1 MEEVFHVLEED
12 NTERF
17 IPVRRAAEY
26 AKDMRDAGKTFKYLE
41 DWKGK
46 DGETI
51 PVAPE
56 RREEFLADM
65 KAQGVTPE
73 RVRPITRD
81 GRRVYHLSDGEQF
94 EVAAHREEEFF
105 SDMEAAGREVVR
117 DEPAV
122 DFLSDE
128 EADDALSGGI
138 DWAEVGKSAA
148 QGWKF
153 PVRLAM
159 NVAEGAVAIPTLAVM
174 AGEYGLAKAGV
185 LEEGEHPLGKHGLK
199 AMRAIEGAKPEYRLD
214 TGSES
219 WRDPSGIV
227 HNVASGSLGAL
238 EFLGEIAA
246 TAGLSGAVKTVAKK
260 GVKEGAKQIGKEVAS
275 GVLRV
280 AQELPSKT
288 IKGVAKRVAR
298 EAAEGAV
305 FEGATATAGVAGR
318 SMATEAE
325 NRAARKAAETLGIAS
340 LDVTD
345 WAAATA
351 FAEAYARQL
360 PRELLKE
367 GSKRFAKQ
375 ALKPNYWKLNMVSR
389 NALETYEAFA
399 STGSDEDKAM
409 LNALGDG
416 ALGYLLLSLGDGAGA
431 FSGGLRAGGATQLLR
446 ALTQGASK
454 PWLKAELAGTAIR
467 MLGGATAQGG
477 STYGHLRMLQEAL
490 GEDAVDDD
498 TLRGSTVV
506 AGVFGA
512 GMGAL
517 SSIIPIR
524 QAIAYDKELALG
536 RQAMADGGPAW
547 RPSEGQRG
555 WARLDFPEGGTRQD
569 GMPGAQSPA
578 PFRPVAVHESGDV
591 LFKDGS
597 IWRAKTQDWLMP
609 GGAVVDSHGD
619 VVTVAPGM
627 RGASTGDARREHRAT
642 GQNGAEDLGLFEL
655 IRSGE
660 TKVYNVPLAEI
671 QPNTQIIQFKADADP
686 VTGVVRGQELQGE
699 YQALPSK
706 PVLLWQAADG
716 HLEPATGRHRI
727 DLARRNGM
735 ETIPANIIREAD
747 GWTPERTRLLD
758 AMDNILDEK
767 GSDQDFVA
775 FFRGTDLDRETAKR
789 KGLLARKKGRDAFEV
804 AKNGSE
810 DLYSLV
816 MGHDPWVTMDKAAAI
831 SREAPKTYGAFAEGV
846 QRAVV
851 KAVRERNL
859 TADGAAIMARGLM
872 SAHRQR
878 VEAGGVLQDDLFGA
892 DDTALAFAA
901 EEASYADGKRREA
914 LRALRRVNAALD
926 KGDALDLK
934 DDFAKSL
941 GIQDPKNA
949 EQLKAAAN
957 RLRETVTRWENYHT
971 DPELYAEAHAYA
983 KQALGI
989 PDVVV
994 ERQDGT
1000 LTTDRELSADL
1011 HPEGTDAL
1019 GGAPDA
1025 EGETSLRSIG
1035 PLYTGAGVAYER
1047 PSLVAVNSGEGAQ
1060 VYGWGL
1066 YASDRP
1072 GVARSYAEDRRR
1084 EAEDAL
1090 KISYMGAPLET
1101 SSLSTKDQTILRT
1114 FVKNSLSDNEDLNS
1128 ARDTMLQSLP
1138 DEVKKRKKEV
1148 DDLQNYVERLNKNL
1162 EDAKSAPDTFHK
1174 ENDIRTV
1181 LGNLFES
1188 SKKLERANEELAI
1201 AEDWLSLLTRV
1212 DVSGIT
1218 FEKTQ
1223 PRSAI
1228 HEQTWWTHRAPGDES
1243 HLLKWHE
1250 PVSDEQRRWIEKA
1263 IRERFKTVDF
1273 HGQEMAMPEGKTNVS
1288 DDGVSLDLLLGKGA
1302 YAGAQTSGGN
1312 LYAAM
1317 KKLLGSPKA
1326 ASEFLARAGID
1337 GVKYPVNASR
1347 GGKGK
1352 DGWNYVAFSDEHLRV
1367 DRRRVWN
1374 GLDYEEDASFVPESG
1389 VLASPS
1395 PEGFR
1400 SEAPVSQAE
1409 IDAAANGPGFVPLE
1423 KGESLNRLEKQL
1435 RGIKD
1440 VPLRN
1445 ERLGLTSSIATNNN
1459 VSKLSV
1465 VNRDGG
1471 ENVEAHKFAMK
1482 NLQGI
1487 YANAKIGVR
1496 HRDKKLVG
1504 NKRSNGN
1511 YIRLFAPFR
1520 FDGQTYVALISQRES
1535 DVAPGVHAIEA
1546 LEVVPLE
1553 NNKAEGEPV
1562 YSSGHGRSSHFDGPA
1577 TPVPSAL
1584 TEEKVAYTLGDV
1596 NQTHPV
1602 YLDGRPCTPEGLLE
1616 DLQEMV
1622 TRFELG
1628 ATRERVATGPS
1639 GSGDLAER
1647 TGTGEAGG
1655 VESTEGPATL
1665 DSRKSRVMIEE
1676 PKLIFGERVLPG
1688 KPYPMYGQVAP
1699 LGGAP
1704 GSPAREQGRIALG
1717 LPDLVMMYHEL
1728 TGGHLPKVI
1737 SNRARMGSALGR
1749 YFVGKNTI
1757 ELAAQIFGF
1766 LDETDVIAL
1775 HQRLEKEGYFRH
1787 MNPEWA
1793 RTHDARTVKF
1803 ERRRSE
1809 QKLKKEIQT
1818 LSKKR
1823 IREQHEGYREVS
1835 VMAHELWH
1843 LIDDQD
1849 GGLAKRGNLIG
1860 HLAALKKYTKEAF
1873 PVEGFAS
1880 NRELMEEAKAFIPSW
1895 RGVTNPMDTAYFM
1908 NDPAET
1914 LAEIGGAYLTAPKAL
1929 RERAPKLYDAWTF
1942 ALAQHPKAQEAYDR
1956 AVAYIAGGEKAKR
1969 LAMMQGRTWTR
1980 EAQRTMRALKNQ
1992 ATGTDHSLKRWRMR
2006 LNAYLW
2012 DRRGP
2017 AIMLYNEASRDSLKA
2032 LRAELRKGV
2041 IGQAD
2046 YEAAK
2051 ARFGDGLAFLKK
2063 RHLDYTRLGSG
2074 LSRLYLADVRGELE
2088 ARLAEVDPN
2097 PEIARAVMD
2106 EYAFNKRVLELK
2118 GRAAAYGTT
2127 VGDARAILNDMARTR
2142 GLDGMRKVA
2151 TAWRTFRAI
2160 YEREVIENASVQRM
2174 LGPEAIDLMR
2184 ANTSYV
2190 TMRHTL
2196 TPEQAGRLAKRLTDR
2211 KKANGAALEIALER
2225 LLPRGGEP
2233 GGAGAM
2239 NQLRQLKGSLQ
2250 ATESPLLATMK
2261 TAVGLIT
2268 AAERNAAVADLAK
2281 ALVDSGHVEARIV
2294 PWGEAVANMRHAP
2307 IEFWEGGEHKALMVP
2322 TIVARGFKESDDQTL
2337 KVLTHATRFINAT
2350 FTTNNPGFVPRAQI
2364 KDFGSASL
2372 NIPGLWRM
2380 PVHYI
2385 DPVVGDVAALGLQ
2398 FVPPHIMR
2406 KIGQTPVLKKFL
2418 NPHTVE
2424 YWNSFGNKMARM
2436 IHSADFVGALEE
2448 ARRARASG
2456 NEAKA
2461 RELEFLVQ
2469 MCRSALRD
2477 GVLLNMIQFRRMEYD
2492 DSEWEALFARYNLDF
2507 DELPPE
2513 ESRKLSPR
2521 QLPGAAW
2528 GLAKKGWNKIGDA
2541 SEIASMTTKLG
2552 VYCYLHRDA
2561 TPEMGDVT
2569 QAPSF
2574 ADPLRRAV
2582 AAYRAATLAGDPTF
2596 ELRGHLMTFIELTSG
2611 PFLNARQKGF
2621 LRAFDVDGKQP
2632 WLTDSGD
2639 FRMLSGPGQ
2648 TAEKTLKVTAHFVR
2662 RFYYGALLAG
2672 GLSAATLGLYRLL
2685 TGNEE
2690 ATEEEME
2697 GTALGSL
2704 NTFFRWS
2711 EGVLRNCTPYTLLNF
2726 WTAPVWSKGDVSVVF
2741 CTPVSDEE
2749 RVLNLLMDAALN
2761 QAGLPTI
2768 NPTTGLSE
2776 VTEEVFG
2783 NLMNPL
2789 GGQGSLSEYRM
2800 LLASWLESQNP
2811 FDPFRNRPVLS
2822 EEEYAARWT
2831 EPNAAKTMAWRAVGA
2846 SPLSLVLK
2854 PSDVRNDEI
2863 PAGPLRAFHAF
2874 VTRTPVLSSVLGGFL
2889 RFQIGGETARKRLV
2903 ERADEQEVM
2912 RWKLRATNDYKEFAK
2927 TGGFTPPEDIPPDFV
2942 PDYEKRFIELIN
2954 EAAARAKPGA
2964 KRREQLEEMAK
2975 SALRLRNPQ
2984 LRAWQLRSLKRELE
2998 LGE

>member
-46 DGETI
+46 DGERI
-51 PVAPE
+51 PVSSE

-81 GRRVYHLSDGEQF
+81 GRRVYHLSDGEQI

-105 SDMEAAGREVVR
+105 GDMEAAGREVVR
-117 DEPAV
+117 GEPAV
-122 DFLSDE
+122 DFLSDK

-219 WRDPSGIV
+219 WRDPAGIV

-246 TAGLSGAVKTVAKK
+246 TAGAGALGKTVAKA
-260 GVKEGAKQIGKEVAS
+260 GAKTIGK
-275 GVLRV
+275 R
-280 AQELPSKT
+280 T
-288 IKGVAKRVAR
+288 IKQGALSTAR
-298 EAAEGAV
+298 ETAK
-305 FEGATATAGVAGR
+305 EGATATAGVAGR

-325 NRAARKAAETLGIAS
+325 KRAARKAAETLGIAS

-345 WAAATA
+345 RAAATA

-367 GSKRFAKQ
+367 GSKQFAKQ

-490 GEDAVDDD
+490 GEDAVDDG
-498 TLRGSTVV
+498 TLWGSTAV
-506 AGVFGA
+506 AGLFGA

-517 SSIIPIR
+517 SSIRPLR
-524 QAIAYDKELALG
+524 QAMIYDKELALG

-619 VVTVAPGM
+619 VVTVAPGPSTTSQGSTPST
-627 RGASTGDARREHRAT
+627 RPEAGAASAT
-642 GQNGAEDLGLFEL
+642 TGAEDLGLFEL

-775 FFRGTDLDRETAKR
+775 FFRGTDLDRETATR

-1019 GGAPDA
+1019 GGAPETEGGRVMNNIIGEAGAWRIAFYGNGNDEIYKGLNTA
-1025 EGETSLRSIG
+1025 IEALNARGGKWFELSREEREGFARKYGWQPGVDGKWRYEIIPGETNFHPSLESGKAEVAFGEDKALSRRFFLKDVFSSELLYRAYPRLRSVKVLLG
-1035 PLYTGAGVAYER
+1035 ELKKTGVRGITI
-1047 PSLVAVNSGEGAQ
+1047 PSEDVIFINTHEAKT
-1060 VYGWGL
+1060 
-1066 YASDRP
+1066 P
-1072 GVARSYAEDRRR
+1072 G
-1084 EAEDAL
+1084 
-1090 KISYMGAPLET
+1090 
-1101 SSLSTKDQTILRT
+1101 
-1114 FVKNSLSDNEDLNS
+1114 
-1128 ARDTMLQSLP
+1128 
-1138 DEVKKRKKEV
+1138 
-1148 DDLQNYVERLNKNL
+1148 
-1162 EDAKSAPDTFHK
+1162 
-1174 ENDIRTV
+1174 DIRHV
-1181 LGNLFES
+1181 LLHEIQH
-1188 SKKLERANEELAI
+1188 LIQAEE
-1201 AEDWLSLLTRV
+1201 
-1212 DVSGIT
+1212 G
-1218 FEKTQ
+1218 F
-1223 PRSAI
+1223 
-1228 HEQTWWTHRAPGDES
+1228 
-1243 HLLKWHE
+1243 
-1250 PVSDEQRRWIEKA
+1250 
-1263 IRERFKTVDF
+1263 
-1273 HGQEMAMPEGKTNVS
+1273 
-1288 DDGVSLDLLLGKGA
+1288 
-1302 YAGAQTSGGN
+1302 
-1312 LYAAM
+1312 
-1317 KKLLGSPKA
+1317 
-1326 ASEFLARAGID
+1326 
-1337 GVKYPVNASR
+1337 SR
-1347 GGKGK
+1347 GGSKKVAEQALVTIGRSSPEERERLGK
-1352 DGWNYVAFSDEHLRV
+1352 ELVRVANEDFPGVELPEDFSAYYGLAGEVEARNVSSRDVLRRNDIKVSPLLEETESVPRDIQLYVTENGTVEFGQRTVDYVMDGGQRI
-1367 DRRRVWN
+1367 
-1374 GLDYEEDASFVPESG
+1374 PESG

-1395 PEGFR
+1395 PESFR

-1409 IDAAANGPGFVPLE
+1409 IDVAANGPGFVPLE
-1423 KGESLNRLEKQL
+1423 KGESFDDVVRTL
-1435 RGIKD
+1435 RGRLKK
-1440 VPLRN
+1440 PLRN
-1445 ERLGLTSSIATNNN
+1445 EALGLSSSIGTVGNAKKLAT
-1459 VSKLSV
+1459 
-1465 VNRDGG
+1465 VNLRGG
-1471 ENVEAHKFAMK
+1471 EDANAHKFAAK
-1482 NLQGI
+1482 NIDAL
-1487 YANAKIGVR
+1487 YEVASVAVR
-1496 HRDKKLVG
+1496 HTDKKLVG
-1504 NKRSNGN
+1504 NKRATGT
-1511 YIRLFAPFR
+1511 YVRLFTPFR
-1520 FDGQTYVALISQRES
+1520 FDGQTYVAMISQRES
-1535 DVAPGVHAIEA
+1535 QTPGVHAIEA
-1546 LEVVPLE
+1546 LEVIPTE
-1553 NNKAEGEPV
+1553 NIKAEEGLAFT
-1562 YSSGHGRSSHFDGPA
+1562 SGHGRSSHFDGPA
-1577 TPVPSAL
+1577 SPIHSAL

-1628 ATRERVATGPS
+1628 ATRERTA
-1639 GSGDLAER
+1639 
-1647 TGTGEAGG
+1647 TGEAGG

-1809 QKLKKEIQT
+1809 QKLKEEIQT

-1895 RGVTNPMDTAYFM
+1895 RGVTNPMDTAYFIL
-1908 NDPAET
+1908 DPAET
-1914 LAEIGGAYLTAPKAL
+1914 LAEIGAAYFVAPDVL
-1929 RERAPKLYDAWTF
+1929 NTFAPKLF
-1942 ALAQHPKAQEAYDR
+1942 AAFDYAIRQHPKASEAYER
-1956 AVAYIAGGEKAKR
+1956 AVNYIASGGREAR
-1969 LAMMQGRTWTR
+1969 LEEALFGSWTR
-1980 EAQRTMRALKNQ
+1980 EAQMTLREIQKQVKGPDL
-1992 ATGTDHSLKRWRMR
+1992 SLRRNLMR
-2006 LNAYLW
+2006 LDAYLW

-2017 AIMLYNEASRDSLKA
+2017 SIMLFNEGSRHALKA
-2032 LRAELRKGV
+2032 LRKEL
-2041 IGQAD
+2041 QAGKISKEY
-2046 YEAAK
+2046 YEEAK
-2051 ARFGDGLAFLKK
+2051 QFYDDKLAILKK
-2063 RHLDYTRLGSG
+2063 RHLDYTRMGTG
-2074 LSRLYLADVRGELE
+2074 LARQYLIDLNSAFMSRLAD
-2088 ARLAEVDPN
+2088 VDPN
-2097 PEIARAVMD
+2097 PDIARREV
-2106 EYAFNKRVLELK
+2106 ELYAHFKRVIELG
-2118 GRAAAYGTT
+2118 GRATAYG
-2127 VGDARAILNDMARTR
+2127 VNPVQARRNLAAQAKRL
-2142 GLDGMRKVA
+2142 GLEKMRKVV
-2151 TAWRTFRAI
+2151 TAWKTFRTI
-2160 YEREVIENASVQRM
+2160 YEREVIENTAVQRM
-2174 LGPEAIDLMR
+2174 LGSKMIDLMR
-2184 ANTSYV
+2184 TNTSYV

-2196 TPEQAGRLAKRLTDR
+2196 TPEEAEQLTQRLSDR
-2211 KKANGAALEIALER
+2211 KTANGAALEIALER
-2225 LLPRGGEP
+2225 LLPGSSNIEGNASRYLK
-2233 GGAGAM
+2233 M
-2239 NQLRQLKGSLQ
+2239 LKGSLQ
-2250 ATESPLLATMK
+2250 ATESPLLSTMK

-2268 AAERNAAVADLAK
+2268 VAERNAAIADLAH
-2281 ALVDSGHVEARIV
+2281 ALQSTHHQEVSII
-2294 PWGEAVANMRHAP
+2294 PWSRAVQNQRHAP
-2307 IEFWEGGEHKALMVP
+2307 IEFWENGDHKALMVP
-2322 TIVARGFKESDDQTL
+2322 RVVAQGFEDSSSHAMKF
-2337 KVLTHATRFINAT
+2337 LTHTTRVLNAML
-2350 FTTNNPGFVPRAQI
+2350 TTNNPGFVPVAQV
-2364 KDFGSASL
+2364 KDLGAAAY
-2372 NIPGLWRM
+2372 NTPGLWRSWA
-2380 PVHYI
+2380 HYLF
-2385 DPVVGDVAALGLQ
+2385 PGVGDVASLGLQ
-2398 FVPPHIMR
+2398 FIPPHIMR
-2406 KIGQTPVLKKFL
+2406 QMGTTPVLRQL
-2418 NPHTVE
+2418 IASPHTIE
-2424 YWNSFGNKMARM
+2424 YWSSFGNRMARM
-2436 IHSADFVGALEE
+2436 IHSGNFQSALD
-2448 ARRARASG
+2448 
-2456 NEAKA
+2456 EAKQA
-2461 RELEFLVQ
+2461 WKDGNTAKAQELEYLVQ

-2492 DSEWEALFARYNLDF
+2492 DSEWKALFARYNLDF
-2507 DELPPE
+2507 DELPIAKR
-2513 ESRKLSPR
+2513 SLARKIVSAPKR
-2521 QLPGAAW
+2521 AANW
-2528 GLAKKGWNKIGDA
+2528 AWNKTGDL
-2541 SEIASMTTKLG
+2541 SEIASATTKLA

-2561 TPEMGDVT
+2561 HPGMKNVT

-2574 ADPLRRAV
+2574 ADPMRRLE
-2582 AAYRAATLAGDPTF
+2582 AAYRAARLAGDPTF
-2596 ELRGHLMTFIELTSG
+2596 ELRGHLMTYMELVGG

-2621 LRAFDVDGKQP
+2621 LRFYDVTDRRP
-2632 WLTDSGD
+2632 MLTDSGD
-2639 FRMLSGPGQ
+2639 FRTRSGTQQAAEKGMKFAARWARRYVAALLLSGG
-2648 TAEKTLKVTAHFVR
+2648 
-2662 RFYYGALLAG
+2662 LA
-2672 GLSAATLGLYRLL
+2672 SATLGLYRKL

-2697 GTALGSL
+2697 GTALGTL
-2704 NTFFRWS
+2704 NRFFRWS
-2711 EGVLRNCTPYTLLNF
+2711 EQCLRNCSPYTLSNF
-2726 WTAPVWSKGDVSVVF
+2726 DVLPIYVDGDVSLVL
-2741 CTPVSDEE
+2741 TSPIPDEE
-2749 RVLNLLMDAALN
+2749 RIPSLLMDAQLN
-2761 QAGLPTI
+2761 
-2768 NPTTGLSE
+2768 
-2776 VTEEVFG
+2776 
-2783 NLMNPL
+2783 
-2789 GGQGSLSEYRM
+2789 GQGVPSMDPGAQLQDALREGVTSFLNPASGEGSLGVYRRV
-2800 LLASWLESQNP
+2800 LAPWLEGENP
-2811 FDPFRNRPVLS
+2811 FDPFLRRPMLS
-2822 EEEYAARWT
+2822 EKAFATRWT
-2831 EPNAAKTMAWRAVGA
+2831 APLAAKEALWRLSSN
-2846 SPLSLVLK
+2846 SPLSMVLRLGEVQRDDLPEGHLK
-2854 PSDVRNDEI
+2854 N
-2863 PAGPLRAFHAF
+2863 FHAF
-2874 VTRTPVLSSVLGGFL
+2874 ITRTPILSSIAGRFL
-2889 RFQIGGETARKRLV
+2889 RLQVGGETARLRRMGALDEAERMKWKV
-2903 ERADEQEVM
+2903 RADQ
-2912 RWKLRATNDYKEFAK
+2912 DFADFTR
-2927 TGGFTPPEDIPPDFV
+2927 TGDFSYPIDIPQPYAT
-2942 PDYEKRFIELIN
+2942 DYQQRFIDLYNDSTLDPQTARRKENKKAVDSIRDPELRQ
-2954 EAAARAKPGA
+2954 RAERYWIRG
-2964 KRREQLEEMAK
+2964 EE
-2975 SALRLRNPQ
+2975 LRGN
-2984 LRAWQLRSLKRELE
+2984 
-2998 LGE
+2998 

>member
-1084 EAEDAL
+1084 
-1090 KISYMGAPLET
+1090 
-1101 SSLSTKDQTILRT
+1101 
-1114 FVKNSLSDNEDLNS
+1114 
-1128 ARDTMLQSLP
+1128 
-1138 DEVKKRKKEV
+1138 
-1148 DDLQNYVERLNKNL
+1148 
-1162 EDAKSAPDTFHK
+1162 
-1174 ENDIRTV
+1174 
-1181 LGNLFES
+1181 
-1188 SKKLERANEELAI
+1188 
-1201 AEDWLSLLTRV
+1201 
-1212 DVSGIT
+1212 
-1218 FEKTQ
+1218 
-1223 PRSAI
+1223 
-1228 HEQTWWTHRAPGDES
+1228 
-1243 HLLKWHE
+1243 
-1250 PVSDEQRRWIEKA
+1250 
-1263 IRERFKTVDF
+1263 
-1273 HGQEMAMPEGKTNVS
+1273 
-1288 DDGVSLDLLLGKGA
+1288 
-1302 YAGAQTSGGN
+1302 
-1312 LYAAM
+1312 
-1317 KKLLGSPKA
+1317 
-1326 ASEFLARAGID
+1326 
-1337 GVKYPVNASR
+1337 
-1347 GGKGK
+1347 
-1352 DGWNYVAFSDEHLRV
+1352 
-1367 DRRRVWN
+1367 VWN

-1895 RGVTNPMDTAYFM
+1895 RGVTNPMDTAYFIL
-1908 NDPAET
+1908 DPAET

-2424 YWNSFGNKMARM
+2424 YWSSFGNKMARM

>member
-105 SDMEAAGREVVR
+105 GDMEAAGREVVR

-122 DFLSDE
+122 DFLSDK

-185 LEEGEHPLGKHGLK
+185 LEEGEHPLGKHLLG

-219 WRDPSGIV
+219 WRDPAGIV

-238 EFLGEIAA
+238 EFLGEIVA
-246 TAGLSGAVKTVAKK
+246 TAGAGALGKTVAKA
-260 GVKEGAKQIGKEVAS
+260 GAKTIGK
-275 GVLRV
+275 R
-280 AQELPSKT
+280 T
-288 IKGVAKRVAR
+288 IKQGALSTAR
-298 EAAEGAV
+298 ETAK
-305 FEGATATAGVAGR
+305 EGATATAGVAGR
-318 SMATEAE
+318 IMVTEAE
-325 NRAARKAAETLGIAS
+325 KRAARKAAETLGITS

-345 WAAATA
+345 RAAATA

-367 GSKRFAKQ
+367 GSKQFAKQ

-490 GEDAVDDD
+490 GENAVDDD

-775 FFRGTDLDRETAKR
+775 FFRGTDLDRETATR

-878 VEAGGVLQDDLFGA
+878 MEAGGVLQDDLFGA

-934 DDFAKSL
+934 DDFAKGL

-1019 GGAPDA
+1019 GGAPDT
-1025 EGETSLRSIG
+1025 EGETSLRSVG

-1047 PSLVAVNSGEGAQ
+1047 PDLVAVDSGEGAQ

-1066 YASDRP
+1066 YASDQP

-1101 SSLSTKDQTILRT
+1101 SSLSTKDQTFLRT

-1181 LGNLFES
+1181 LGNLSES

-1228 HEQTWWTHRAPGDES
+1228 HEQTWWTHRPEGDES
-1243 HLLKWHE
+1243 HLISWFRKPTKKQKDWIRAQAKKE
-1250 PVSDEQRRWIEKA
+1250 GFAFDEDELGGTG
-1263 IRERFKTVDF
+1263 ENVYKTLSYV
-1273 HGQEMAMPEGKTNVS
+1273 
-1288 DDGVSLDLLLGKGA
+1288 
-1302 YAGAQTSGGN
+1302 
-1312 LYAAM
+1312 
-1317 KKLLGSPKA
+1317 LGSPRA
-1326 ASEFLARAGID
+1326 ASEFLYRAGID

-1395 PEGFR
+1395 PESFR

-1423 KGESLNRLEKQL
+1423 KGENLNRLEKQL

-1496 HRDKKLVG
+1496 HRDKKLLNTKG
-1504 NKRSNGN
+1504 RRSD
-1511 YIRLFAPFR
+1511 YFRLFTPFR
-1520 FDGQTYVALISQRES
+1520 FDGETYIALISQRES
-1535 DVAPGVHAIEA
+1535 DVSPGVHAIEA
-1546 LEVVPLE
+1546 LTVFPTE
-1553 NNKAEGEPV
+1553 NIKAEGEPV
-1562 YSSGHGRSSHFDGPA
+1562 YSSRREQRARTAGPA

-1602 YLDGRPCTPEGLLE
+1602 YLDGRLCTPEGLLE
-1616 DLQEMV
+1616 DLQAMV

-1628 ATRERVATGPS
+1628 ATRERTATGQ
-1639 GSGDLAER
+1639 
-1647 TGTGEAGG
+1647 AGG

-1665 DSRKSRVMIEE
+1665 DSRKSRAIIEE
-1676 PKLIFGERVLPG
+1676 PKLIFGERVLSG

-1849 GGLAKRGNLIG
+1849 GGLSKRGDLIG

-1895 RGVTNPMDTAYFM
+1895 RGVTNPMDTAYFIL
-1908 NDPAET
+1908 DPAET
-1914 LAEIGGAYLTAPKAL
+1914 LAEIGAAYFVAPDVL
-1929 RERAPKLYDAWTF
+1929 NTFAPKLF
-1942 ALAQHPKAQEAYDR
+1942 AAFDYAIRQHPKASEAYER
-1956 AVAYIAGGEKAKR
+1956 AVNYIASGGREAR
-1969 LAMMQGRTWTR
+1969 LEEALFGSWTR
-1980 EAQRTMRALKNQ
+1980 EAQMTLREIQKQVKGPDL
-1992 ATGTDHSLKRWRMR
+1992 SLRRNLMR
-2006 LNAYLW
+2006 LDAYLW

-2017 AIMLYNEASRDSLKA
+2017 SIMLFNEGSRNTLKA
-2032 LRAELRKGV
+2032 LRKELKAGR
-2041 IGQAD
+2041 ISQED
-2046 YEAAK
+2046 YEEAK
-2051 ARFGDGLAFLKK
+2051 QFYDDQLTILKK
-2063 RHLDYTRLGSG
+2063 RHLDYTRMGTG
-2074 LSRLYLADVRGELE
+2074 LARQYLIDLNSAFMSRLAD
-2088 ARLAEVDPN
+2088 VDPN
-2097 PEIARAVMD
+2097 PDIARREV
-2106 EYAFNKRVLELK
+2106 ELYAHFKRVIELG
-2118 GRAAAYGTT
+2118 GRATAYG
-2127 VGDARAILNDMARTR
+2127 VNPVQARRNLAAQAKRL
-2142 GLDGMRKVA
+2142 GLEKMRKVV
-2151 TAWRTFRAI
+2151 TAWKTFRTI
-2160 YEREVIENASVQRM
+2160 YEREVIENTAVQRM
-2174 LGPEAIDLMR
+2174 LGSKMIDLMR
-2184 ANTSYV
+2184 TNTSYV

-2196 TPEQAGRLAKRLTDR
+2196 TPEEAEQLTQRLSDR
-2211 KKANGAALEIALER
+2211 KTANGAALEIALER
-2225 LLPRGGEP
+2225 LLPGSSNIEGNASRYLK
-2233 GGAGAM
+2233 M
-2239 NQLRQLKGSLQ
+2239 LKGSLQ
-2250 ATESPLLATMK
+2250 ATESPLLSTMK

-2268 AAERNAAVADLAK
+2268 VAERNAAIADLAH
-2281 ALVDSGHVEARIV
+2281 ALQSTHHQEVSII
-2294 PWGEAVANMRHAP
+2294 PWSRAVKNQRHAP
-2307 IEFWEGGEHKALMVP
+2307 IEFWENGDHKALMVP
-2322 TIVARGFKESDDQTL
+2322 RVVAQGFEDSSSHAMKF
-2337 KVLTHATRFINAT
+2337 LTHTTRVLNAML
-2350 FTTNNPGFVPRAQI
+2350 TTNNPGFVPVAQI
-2364 KDFGSASL
+2364 KDFGAAAY
-2372 NIPGLWRM
+2372 NTPGLWRHWT
-2380 PVHYI
+2380 HYLL
-2385 DPVVGDVAALGLQ
+2385 PGVQDVAALGFQ
-2398 FVPPHIMR
+2398 FIPPH
-2406 KIGQTPVLKKFL
+2406 VLRQMSEVPGL
-2418 NPHTVE
+2418 RQLIASPHTIE
-2424 YWNSFGNKMARM
+2424 YWSSFGNRMARM
-2436 IHSADFVGALEE
+2436 IHSGNFQSALD
-2448 ARRARASG
+2448 
-2456 NEAKA
+2456 EAKQA
-2461 RELEFLVQ
+2461 WKDGNTAKAQELEYLVQ

-2492 DSEWEALFARYNLDF
+2492 DSEWKALFARYNLDF
-2507 DELPPE
+2507 DELPIE
-2513 ESRKLSPR
+2513 KRSLARKIVSAPKR
-2521 QLPGAAW
+2521 AANW
-2528 GLAKKGWNKIGDA
+2528 AWNKTGDL
-2541 SEIASMTTKLG
+2541 SEIASATTKLA

-2561 TPEMGDVT
+2561 HPGLRDVT

-2574 ADPLRRAV
+2574 ADPMRRLE
-2582 AAYRAATLAGDPTF
+2582 AAYRAARLAGDPTF
-2596 ELRGHLMTFIELTSG
+2596 ELRGHLMTYMELTRG

-2621 LRAFDVDGKQP
+2621 LRFYDVTDRRP
-2632 WLTDSGD
+2632 MLTDSGA
-2639 FRMLSGPGQ
+2639 FRTRSGTQQAAEKGMKFAARWARRYVAALLLSGG
-2648 TAEKTLKVTAHFVR
+2648 
-2662 RFYYGALLAG
+2662 LAG
-2672 GLSAATLGLYRLL
+2672 ATLGLYRLL

-2690 ATEEEME
+2690 ATEEDME
-2697 GTALGSL
+2697 GTALGTL
-2704 NTFFRWS
+2704 NTFFRWA
-2711 EGVLRNCTPYTLLNF
+2711 EKCLRNCSLYTLSNF
-2726 WTAPVWSKGDVSVVF
+2726 DVTPIHVDGDDSLVLASLI
-2741 CTPVSDEE
+2741 PDEE
-2749 RVLNLLMDAALN
+2749 RLPSLFMDATLN
-2761 QAGLPTI
+2761 KVGIPSTDPGVTFQDVLREGVTSFI
-2768 NPTTGLSE
+2768 NPVSGEGTLS
-2776 VTEEVFG
+2776 
-2783 NLMNPL
+2783 
-2789 GGQGSLSEYRM
+2789 SYRR
-2800 LLASWLESQNP
+2800 LLAPWLEGENP
-2811 FDPFRNRPVLS
+2811 FDPFLRRPMLS
-2822 EEEYAARWT
+2822 EKAFATRWT
-2831 EPNAAKTMAWRAVGA
+2831 APLAAKEALWRVASNSPLTMAFRLGEVQRDD
-2846 SPLSLVLK
+2846 LQ
-2854 PSDVRNDEI
+2854 E
-2863 PAGPLRAFHAF
+2863 GPLKNFHAF
-2874 VTRTPVLSSVLGGFL
+2874 ITRTPILSSIAGRFL
-2889 RFQIGGETARKRLV
+2889 RFQVGGETARLIRMGALDEAECMKWKV
-2903 ERADEQEVM
+2903 RADQDFADFKRTGDFSYPVDIPQPY
-2912 RWKLRATNDYKEFAK
+2912 ATDYKQ
-2927 TGGFTPPEDIPPDFV
+2927 
-2942 PDYEKRFIELIN
+2942 RFIELYN
-2954 EAAARAKPGA
+2954 DSTLDPQTARRKENKKAVDSIRDPELRQRAERYWIRGEEL
-2964 KRREQLEEMAK
+2964 RR
-2975 SALRLRNPQ
+2975 N
-2984 LRAWQLRSLKRELE
+2984 
-2998 LGE
+2998 

>member
-246 TAGLSGAVKTVAKK
+246 TAGLSGAVKTVARK

-775 FFRGTDLDRETAKR
+775 FFRGTDLDRETATR

-1084 EAEDAL
+1084 EAGAGGNVAYVNGRNLTKMIEQEDFSDIWDYGDFDDAIAAIGDSAVAERIGDDFIDAL
-1090 KISYMGAPLET
+1090 QLSQGDYEKDAQSWAKLVSEEYGNGPEADYAQALAESVRNGA
-1101 SSLSTKDQTILRT
+1101 Q
-1114 FVKNSLSDNEDLNS
+1114 
-1128 ARDTMLQSLP
+1128 A
-1138 DEVKKRKKEV
+1138 
-1148 DDLQNYVERLNKNL
+1148 
-1162 EDAKSAPDTFHK
+1162 
-1174 ENDIRTV
+1174 
-1181 LGNLFES
+1181 
-1188 SKKLERANEELAI
+1188 
-1201 AEDWLSLLTRV
+1201 
-1212 DVSGIT
+1212 
-1218 FEKTQ
+1218 
-1223 PRSAI
+1223 AI

-1347 GGKGK
+1347 GGKGE

-1423 KGESLNRLEKQL
+1423 KGESFAKIEAELKSLKGHVVENSTLRLS
-1435 RGIKD
+1435 GSI
-1440 VPLRN
+1440 
-1445 ERLGLTSSIATNNN
+1445 GSSRD
-1459 VSKLSV
+1459 VSKIAHSV
-1465 VNRDGG
+1465 NSTSG
-1471 ENVEAHKFAMK
+1471 EDIHAHQFAAK
-1482 NLQGI
+1482 NILRL
-1487 YANAKIGVR
+1487 YERAVVAVR
-1496 HRDKKLVG
+1496 HG
-1504 NKRSNGN
+1504 NKKTHGKGSGPKH
-1511 YIRLFAPFR
+1511 YVRLFAPFR
-1520 FDGQTYVALISQRES
+1520 FNGQTYVALISQYETKHS
-1535 DVAPGVHAIEA
+1535 GIHAVEA
-1546 LEVVPLE
+1546 LNVIRADELPNVTSR
-1553 NNKAEGEPV
+1553 EPQ
-1562 YSSGHGRSSHFDGPA
+1562 GND
-1577 TPVPSAL
+1577 TPNGIPSAL
-1584 TEEKVAYTLGDV
+1584 TEEKIAYTLGDV
-1596 NQTHPV
+1596 NLTRPER
-1602 YLDGRPCTPEGLLE
+1602 LDGTPYPADALLE
-1616 DLQEMV
+1616 DVQDAV

-1628 ATRERVATGPS
+1628 ATRERTA
-1639 GSGDLAER
+1639 
-1647 TGTGEAGG
+1647 TGEAGG

-1688 KPYPMYGQVAP
+1688 KPYPMYGQVSP

-1873 PVEGFAS
+1873 PVAGFAG

-1895 RGVTNPMDTAYFM
+1895 RGVTNPMDTAYFIL
-1908 NDPAET
+1908 DPAET
-1914 LAEIGGAYLTAPKAL
+1914 LAEIGAAYFVAPDVL
-1929 RERAPKLYDAWTF
+1929 NTFAPKLF
-1942 ALAQHPKAQEAYDR
+1942 AAFDYAIRQHPKASEAYDR

>member
-51 PVAPE
+51 PVSSE

-185 LEEGEHPLGKHGLK
+185 LEEGEHPLGKHGLE

-219 WRDPSGIV
+219 WRDPAGIV
-227 HNVASGSLGAL
+227 HNVASGGLGAL

-246 TAGLSGAVKTVAKK
+246 TAGAGALGKTVAKA
-260 GVKEGAKQIGKEVAS
+260 GAKTIGK
-275 GVLRV
+275 R
-280 AQELPSKT
+280 T
-288 IKGVAKRVAR
+288 IKQGALSTAR
-298 EAAEGAV
+298 ETAK
-305 FEGATATAGVAGR
+305 EGATATAGVAGR

-325 NRAARKAAETLGIAS
+325 KRAARKAAETLGIAS

-345 WAAATA
+345 RAAATA

-367 GSKRFAKQ
+367 GSKQFAKQ
-375 ALKPNYWKLNMVSR
+375 ALKPNYWKLSMVSR

-409 LNALGDG
+409 LNAFGDG

-498 TLRGSTVV
+498 TLLGSTVV

-642 GQNGAEDLGLFEL
+642 GQDGAEDLGLFEL

-775 FFRGTDLDRETAKR
+775 FFRGTDLDRETATR

-1025 EGETSLRSIG
+1025 E
-1035 PLYTGAGVAYER
+1035 
-1047 PSLVAVNSGEGAQ
+1047 
-1060 VYGWGL
+1060 
-1066 YASDRP
+1066 
-1072 GVARSYAEDRRR
+1072 
-1084 EAEDAL
+1084 
-1090 KISYMGAPLET
+1090 
-1101 SSLSTKDQTILRT
+1101 
-1114 FVKNSLSDNEDLNS
+1114 
-1128 ARDTMLQSLP
+1128 
-1138 DEVKKRKKEV
+1138 
-1148 DDLQNYVERLNKNL
+1148 
-1162 EDAKSAPDTFHK
+1162 
-1174 ENDIRTV
+1174 
-1181 LGNLFES
+1181 
-1188 SKKLERANEELAI
+1188 
-1201 AEDWLSLLTRV
+1201 
-1212 DVSGIT
+1212 
-1218 FEKTQ
+1218 
-1223 PRSAI
+1223 
-1228 HEQTWWTHRAPGDES
+1228 
-1243 HLLKWHE
+1243 
-1250 PVSDEQRRWIEKA
+1250 
-1263 IRERFKTVDF
+1263 
-1273 HGQEMAMPEGKTNVS
+1273 
-1288 DDGVSLDLLLGKGA
+1288 
-1302 YAGAQTSGGN
+1302 
-1312 LYAAM
+1312 
-1317 KKLLGSPKA
+1317 
-1326 ASEFLARAGID
+1326 
-1337 GVKYPVNASR
+1337 
-1347 GGKGK
+1347 
-1352 DGWNYVAFSDEHLRV
+1352 
-1367 DRRRVWN
+1367 
-1374 GLDYEEDASFVPESG
+1374 SG

-1395 PEGFR
+1395 PESFR

-1423 KGESLNRLEKQL
+1423 KGENLNRLEKQL

-1496 HRDKKLVG
+1496 HGDKKLKETKKRVG
-1504 NKRSNGN
+1504 T
-1511 YIRLFAPFR
+1511 YVRLFAPFR
-1520 FDGQTYVALISQRES
+1520 FDGQTYVAMISQRES
-1535 DVAPGVHAIEA
+1535 QTPGVHAIEA
-1546 LEVVPLE
+1546 LEVIPTE
-1553 NNKAEGEPV
+1553 NIKAEEGLAFT
-1562 YSSGHGRSSHFDGPA
+1562 SGHGRSSHFDGPA
-1577 TPVPSAL
+1577 SPIHSAL

-1628 ATRERVATGPS
+1628 ATRERTA
-1639 GSGDLAER
+1639 
-1647 TGTGEAGG
+1647 TGEAGG

-1809 QKLKKEIQT
+1809 QKLKEEIQT

-1895 RGVTNPMDTAYFM
+1895 RGVTNPMDTAYFIL
-1908 NDPAET
+1908 DPAET
-1914 LAEIGGAYLTAPKAL
+1914 LAEIGAAYFVAPDVL
-1929 RERAPKLYDAWTF
+1929 NTFAPKLF
-1942 ALAQHPKAQEAYDR
+1942 AAFDYAIRQHPKASEAYER
-1956 AVAYIAGGEKAKR
+1956 AVNYIASGGREAR
-1969 LAMMQGRTWTR
+1969 LEEALFGSWTR
-1980 EAQRTMRALKNQ
+1980 EAQMTLREIQKQVKGPDL
-1992 ATGTDHSLKRWRMR
+1992 SLRRNLMR
-2006 LNAYLW
+2006 LDAYLW

-2017 AIMLYNEASRDSLKA
+2017 SIMLFNEGSRNALKA
-2032 LRAELRKGV
+2032 LRKELKAGR
-2041 IGQAD
+2041 ISQED
-2046 YEAAK
+2046 YEEAK
-2051 ARFGDGLAFLKK
+2051 QFYDDKLAILKK
-2063 RHLDYTRLGSG
+2063 RHLDYTRMGTG
-2074 LSRLYLADVRGELE
+2074 LARQYLIDLNSAFMSRLAD
-2088 ARLAEVDPN
+2088 VDPN
-2097 PEIARAVMD
+2097 PDIARREV
-2106 EYAFNKRVLELK
+2106 ELYAHFKRVIELG
-2118 GRAAAYGTT
+2118 GRATAYG
-2127 VGDARAILNDMARTR
+2127 VNPVQARRNLAAQAKRL
-2142 GLDGMRKVA
+2142 GLEKMRKVV
-2151 TAWRTFRAI
+2151 TAWKTFRTI
-2160 YEREVIENASVQRM
+2160 YEREVIENTAVQRM
-2174 LGPEAIDLMR
+2174 LGSKMIDLMR
-2184 ANTSYV
+2184 TNTSYV

-2196 TPEQAGRLAKRLTDR
+2196 TPEEAEQLTQRLSDR
-2211 KKANGAALEIALER
+2211 KTANGAALEIALER
-2225 LLPRGGEP
+2225 LLPGSSNIEGNASRYLK
-2233 GGAGAM
+2233 M
-2239 NQLRQLKGSLQ
+2239 LKGSLQ
-2250 ATESPLLATMK
+2250 ATESPLLSTMK

-2268 AAERNAAVADLAK
+2268 VAERNAAIADLAH
-2281 ALVDSGHVEARIV
+2281 ALQSTHHQEVSII
-2294 PWGEAVANMRHAP
+2294 PWSRAVKNQRHAP
-2307 IEFWEGGEHKALMVP
+2307 IEFWENGDHKALMVP
-2322 TIVARGFKESDDQTL
+2322 RVVAQGFEDSSSHAMKF
-2337 KVLTHATRFINAT
+2337 LTHTTRVLNAML
-2350 FTTNNPGFVPRAQI
+2350 TTNNPGFVPVAQI
-2364 KDFGSASL
+2364 KDFGAAAY
-2372 NIPGLWRM
+2372 NTPGLWRHWT
-2380 PVHYI
+2380 HYLF
-2385 DPVVGDVAALGLQ
+2385 PGVQDVAALGFQ
-2398 FVPPHIMR
+2398 FIPPH
-2406 KIGQTPVLKKFL
+2406 VLRQMSEVPGL
-2418 NPHTVE
+2418 RQLIASPHTIE
-2424 YWNSFGNKMARM
+2424 YWSSFGNRMARM
-2436 IHSADFVGALEE
+2436 IHSGNFQSALD
-2448 ARRARASG
+2448 
-2456 NEAKA
+2456 EAKQA
-2461 RELEFLVQ
+2461 WKDGNTAKAQELEYLVQ

-2492 DSEWEALFARYNLDF
+2492 DSEWKALFSRYNLDF
-2507 DELPPE
+2507 DELPIE
-2513 ESRKLSPR
+2513 KRSLARKIVSAPKR
-2521 QLPGAAW
+2521 AVNWA
-2528 GLAKKGWNKIGDA
+2528 WNKTGDL
-2541 SEIASMTTKLG
+2541 SEIASATTKLA

-2561 TPEMGDVT
+2561 HPGLKDVT

-2574 ADPLRRAV
+2574 ADPMRRLE
-2582 AAYRAATLAGDPTF
+2582 AAYRAARLAGDPTF
-2596 ELRGHLMTFIELTSG
+2596 ELRGHLMTYMELTRG

-2621 LRAFDVDGKQP
+2621 LRFYDVTDRRP
-2632 WLTDSGD
+2632 MLTDSGA
-2639 FRMLSGPGQ
+2639 FRTRSGTQQAAEKGMKFAARWARRYVAALLLSGG
-2648 TAEKTLKVTAHFVR
+2648 
-2662 RFYYGALLAG
+2662 LAG
-2672 GLSAATLGLYRLL
+2672 ATLGLYRLL

-2690 ATEEEME
+2690 ATEEDME
-2697 GTALGSL
+2697 GTALGTL
-2704 NTFFRWS
+2704 NTFFRWA
-2711 EGVLRNCTPYTLLNF
+2711 EKCLRNCSLYTLSNF
-2726 WTAPVWSKGDVSVVF
+2726 DATPIYVDGDVSLVLAS
-2741 CTPVSDEE
+2741 PIPDEE
-2749 RVLNLLMDAALN
+2749 RLPSLFMDATLN
-2761 QAGLPTI
+2761 KVGAPSMDPGVTFQDVLREGVTSFI
-2768 NPTTGLSE
+2768 NPVSGEGTLS
-2776 VTEEVFG
+2776 
-2783 NLMNPL
+2783 
-2789 GGQGSLSEYRM
+2789 SYRR
-2800 LLASWLESQNP
+2800 LLAPWLEGENP
-2811 FDPFRNRPVLS
+2811 FDPFLRRPMLS
-2822 EEEYAARWT
+2822 EKAFATRWT
-2831 EPNAAKTMAWRAVGA
+2831 APLAAKEALWRVASN
-2846 SPLSLVLK
+2846 SPLTMVFRLGE
-2854 PSDVRNDEI
+2854 VRRDDLPE
-2863 PAGPLRAFHAF
+2863 GPLKNFHAF
-2874 VTRTPVLSSVLGGFL
+2874 ITRTPILSSIAGRYL
-2889 RFQIGGETARKRLV
+2889 RIQIGGETARLIRMGALDEAECMKWKV
-2903 ERADEQEVM
+2903 RADQ
-2912 RWKLRATNDYKEFAK
+2912 DFADFK
-2927 TGGFTPPEDIPPDFV
+2927 RTGTWDVPVDIPQIYAAP
-2942 PDYEKRFIELIN
+2942 YKKRFIELLNDAAIDPQTARRN
-2954 EAAARAKPGA
+2954 ENKKAVDSIRDPELRQRAERYRIRG
-2964 KRREQLEEMAK
+2964 EE
-2975 SALRLRNPQ
+2975 LRGN
-2984 LRAWQLRSLKRELE
+2984 
-2998 LGE
+2998 